1 MTSHRTEYDMT
12 QQTQTQTAAHT
23 DSRTSVDASAS
34 RRARTIGGWT
44 VRIVLAVQFASAGL
58 MKLAGTQVMVD
69 LFADIGIGQWFRLVV
84 GALELAGAIGL
95 LVPRLAWLAA
105 LGLAGVM
112 AGAVVTNVAV
122 LGENPTLPA
131 VLLVV
136 AALIA
141 RARWP
146 RCQEQP

>member
-1 MTSHRTEYDMT
+1 
-12 QQTQTQTAAHT
+12 
-23 DSRTSVDASAS
+23 
-34 RRARTIGGWT
+34 
-44 VRIVLAVQFASAGL
+44 
-58 MKLAGTQVMVD
+58 MVD
-69 LFADIGIGQWFRLVV
+69 LFADIGIGQWFRIVV
-84 GALELAGAIGL
+84 GALELAGAIGV

-122 LGENPTLPA
+122 IGENPTLPA

-136 AALIA
+136 SVLIS

-146 RCQEQP
+146 HRQEQP